1 MVLPGCYTT
10 VILSLTMIV
19 IPISVNDLRTSMLL
33 KRMGSSPV
41 KPIVFLMTIIV
52 YYYIVVF
59 VSYIWQ
65 ILWSYLILWN
75 YRGFISDMLTG
86 ANYLYL
92 WYAITLTY
100 VMSLSIGFIWM
111 VVCRRNFQ
119 IQLISIA
126 VIVVSFVLGGLG
138 VPIGVVHNVTTGVG
152 MPLLTKVV
160 YVDPFWYTSCLN
172 YQAWFAHS
180 HSVFN
185 IYGSSMFDPSTL
197 LTIKLGTSFAIVDI
211 LGSFDKYMAL
221 FMPVGITFALGVLD
235 IATFRWNR
243 RD

>member
-1 MVLPGCYTT
+1 
-10 VILSLTMIV
+10 
-19 IPISVNDLRTSMLL
+19 
-33 KRMGSSPV
+33 
-41 KPIVFLMTIIV
+41 
-52 YYYIVVF
+52 
-59 VSYIWQ
+59 
-65 ILWSYLILWN
+65 
-75 YRGFISDMLTG
+75 MLTG

-172 YQAWFAHS
+172 YQA
-180 HSVFN
+180 
-185 IYGSSMFDPSTL
+185 
-197 LTIKLGTSFAIVDI
+197 
-211 LGSFDKYMAL
+211 
-221 FMPVGITFALGVLD
+221 
-235 IATFRWNR
+235 
-243 RD
+243 